1 MIIKCN
7 ICHRETEQTLVKQKH
22 YAYSMLCPEC
32 LFLAKQQKQPLGPE
46 KMILRILH
54 AHLINRKVV
63 AENKFVFWKN
73 MPYFRDKKCPDF
85 WTESI
90 FGDFLE
96 RKYLVSYLMKENIA
110 IAEKFGAA
118 LRNAFDEKQN
128 GTNIF
133 EFDSK
138 HLSFSVTSV
147 FPIERDEK
155 IPGLVQYVC
164 MVEF

>member
-7 ICHRETEQTLVKQKH
+7 ICHRETEQTPVKQKH

-32 LFLAKQQKQPLGPE
+32 LFLAKQQKQPSGPE

-63 AENKFVFWKN
+63 VENKFAVWKN
-73 MPYFRDKKCPDF
+73 MPDFRDKKCPDF

-96 RKYLVSYLMKENIA
+96 RKYQVSYLMKENIE

-118 LRNAFDEKQN
+118 LRNAFDEKQGN
-128 GTNIF
+128 SNLF

-138 HLSFSVTSV
+138 HLSFTVTAV
-147 FPIERDEK
+147 FPIKRDEK
-155 IPGLVQYVC
+155 IPGLVQYGCV
-164 MVEF
+164 VEF

>member
-1 MIIKCN
+1 MNSYLHGMAPIIP
-7 ICHRETEQTLVKQKH
+7 I
-22 YAYSMLCPEC
+22 
-32 LFLAKQQKQPLGPE
+32 
-46 KMILRILH
+46 
-54 AHLINRKVV
+54 
-63 AENKFVFWKN
+63 
-73 MPYFRDKKCPDF
+73 KKCPAF

-90 FGDFLE
+90 FGDFLK
-96 RKYLVSYLMKENIA
+96 RQYQVSYLMKENIE

-118 LRNAFDEKQN
+118 LRNAFDEKLGSSN
-128 GTNIF
+128 LF

-164 MVEF
+164 VVEF